1 MPCPSEHITLSTSV
15 LPIFEANDSGSIR
28 RVAWW
33 PDTGAAL
40 WLSCVLDGELDKDD
54 PVVVTYTQVAPAIA
68 KRAAALGK
76 ITLPNG
82 LFFGCLLTESRVAK
96 LWRVTLSG
104 VPAGSTSAFA
114 SRSGCSSLVAVSG
127 KGNRG
132 GFTFSATCSRRRASN
147 HGRRFGGRTFVG

>member
-40 WLSCVLDGELDKDD
+40 WLSCVLGGELDKDD

-76 ITLPNG
+76 ITFPNG
-82 LFFGCLLTESRVAK
+82 RFFGCPLPAATVPNFSRP
-96 LWRVTLSG
+96 T
-104 VPAGSTSAFA
+104 FM
-114 SRSGCSSLVAVSG
+114 RS
-127 KGNRG
+127 
-132 GFTFSATCSRRRASN
+132 
-147 HGRRFGGRTFVG
+147 